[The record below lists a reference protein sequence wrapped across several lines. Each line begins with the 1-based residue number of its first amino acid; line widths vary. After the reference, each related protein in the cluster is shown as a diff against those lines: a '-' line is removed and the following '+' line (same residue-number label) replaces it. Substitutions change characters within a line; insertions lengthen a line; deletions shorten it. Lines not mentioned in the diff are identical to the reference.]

1 LTKITIGVSRVYKN
15 GGSFRFHRKK
25 TKPSWK
31 HYFLDDETG
40 DWKFGTEWVDSVK
53 AHFLKLKKHHK
64 KLFLCPN
71 CTRFFYAWVKNN
83 RQKAYCQICPDK
95 IQLVDKIEVE
105 E

>member
-15 GGSFRFHRKK
+15 SGSFRFHRKK

-53 AHFLKLKKHHK
+53 AQFLKLKKHHK
-64 KLFLCPN
+64 M
-71 CTRFFYAWVKNN
+71 TY
-83 RQKAYCQICPDK
+83 ICPECMTVFK
-95 IQLVDKIEVE
+95 ALVKRKTQEVE
-105 E
+105 CPYCD